1 MNTGL
6 VIVNTIDTCQGEKEV
21 RERRKEEMRITS
33 GRIDNWIERIVEKER
48 NCVCV
53 R

>member
-21 RERRKEEMRITS
+21 RERRKEARELQVEELTS
-33 GRIDNWIERIVEKER
+33 GSSGL
-48 NCVCV
+48 
-53 R
+53 